1 MGAVMNGCFQVNQH
15 PVSSPIKH
23 IFFNPFNRLTRY
35 VLKATTP
42 CAIAYG

>member
-1 MGAVMNGCFQVNQH
+1 MRAVMNGCFQVKEH
-15 PVSSPIKH
+15 YDSSPIKH
-23 IFFNPFNRLTRY
+23 ILLNPFNRPTRY